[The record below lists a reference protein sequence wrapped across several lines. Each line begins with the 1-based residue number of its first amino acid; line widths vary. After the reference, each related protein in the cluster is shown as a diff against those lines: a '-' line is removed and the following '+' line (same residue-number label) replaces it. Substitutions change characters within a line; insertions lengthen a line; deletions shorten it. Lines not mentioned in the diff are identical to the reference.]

1 MTKITIIDIDLGE
14 SIEDIINDDV
24 KKLTEDNQKDIDK
37 AIAASKESQKAKQQK
52 ANNSKLQEQKYTIV
66 LAQVYDLM
74 VDNRNRNLTTSIDK
88 MLEITNGVIDSPTSL
103 AMRLKSYIK
112 EHHDNEYVMTKCKR
126 GGKTHYDLA
135 PYNKD

>member
-1 MTKITIIDIDLGE
+1 MTEITIIEIDLGE

-37 AIAASKESQKAKQQK
+37 AVAASKEAQQAKQQK
-52 ANNSKLQEQKYTIV
+52 ANNSKLRDQKYTIA

-74 VDNRNRNLTTSIDK
+74 TDNRGRNLTTSIDD
-88 MLEITNGVIDSPTSL
+88 MLEITKGIIDSPTSL

-126 GGKTHYDLA
+126 GGKTHYDLT